1 MRTVTL
7 TLVLLLSAC
16 AGGPVGYAGPTTRPR
31 PDAYACATEQLTALG
46 YTVES
51 ANRETGQIR
60 GSRQLPGV
68 VASIEPGKRHFSQ
81 MQVTVTQEG
90 AAPVTLR
97 TTPTMLRETGVRT
110 PFGWSTI
117 PGDPDQG
124 GILDANTILIRC
136 GVADTAIRA
145 G

>member
-1 MRTVTL
+1 MRIVSP

-16 AGGPVGYAGPTTRPR
+16 AGGPVGYAGPTARPR
-31 PDAYACATEQLTALG
+31 PDAHTCATEQLTSLG
-46 YTVES
+46 YTLEA
-51 ANRETGQIR
+51 ANRETGQVR

-68 VASIEPGKRHFSQ
+68 VASTEPGKRHFSHI
-81 MQVTVTQEG
+81 QVSVTQEG
-90 AAPVTLR
+90 AKPVTIR
-97 TTPTMLRETGVRT
+97 ATPTMIRETGVRT

-117 PGDPDQG
+117 PGEPDQG
-124 GILDANTILIRC
+124 GISDANTILLQC